1 MQVASGGVP
10 LAGITALLQFKAVGA
25 KAWTDVQSVATDA
38 NGAAVFTVT
47 PTSNGTYQ
55 VVVPPADN
63 RLEGVSAP
71 YVISVQSLVNAVPK
85 QTRIPRGG
93 RLVVKA
99 VVVPAIAGQKVA
111 LQLHKG
117 EKWKN
122 VATGSVNAKGRSRL
136 VASVPG
142 AKGKYEYRVVA
153 VGTKA
158 VLANASNVIPIR
170 VTR

>member
-1 MQVASGGVP
+1 MLFRS
-10 LAGITALLQFKAVGA
+10 
-25 KAWTDVQSVATDA
+25 
-38 NGAAVFTVT
+38 
-47 PTSNGTYQ
+47 
-55 VVVPPADN
+55 
-63 RLEGVSAP
+63 
-71 YVISVQSLVNAVPK
+71 
-85 QTRIPRGG
+85 
-93 RLVVKA
+93 VKA
-99 VVVPAIAGQKVA
+99 VVVPAIAGQRVA